1 MQNDT
6 NETLTAEKAMAIE
19 LSQDTLSNMQ
29 DINGT
34 LTVGSISAIFQAH
47 FADMRTGEVG
57 IADLIC
63 KILKDNESIF
73 PAGSADSELRP
84 VAISGSMFTCEILAK
99 VQELFTAGSTRYGEK
114 SVKAY
119 LSAWL
124 QGNEKM
130 SNRNA
135 HPARI
140 GKIQLK
146 GIEDQPRPCN
156 RPRCK
161 WYLLQNASK

>member
-1 MQNDT
+1 MKNDT
-6 NETLTAEKAMAIE
+6 MTAAKAMAIE

-34 LTVGSISAIFQAH
+34 LTVGSISPVFQTH
-47 FADMRTGEVG
+47 FVNLRTGEVG

-63 KILKDNESIF
+63 KILRENDSVF

-84 VAISGSMFTCEILAK
+84 IAIAGSMFTCEILAK
-99 VQELFTAGSTRYGEK
+99 VQELFTAGSTRYAQP

-124 QGNEKM
+124 QGNEKQV
-130 SNRNA
+130 NRNA